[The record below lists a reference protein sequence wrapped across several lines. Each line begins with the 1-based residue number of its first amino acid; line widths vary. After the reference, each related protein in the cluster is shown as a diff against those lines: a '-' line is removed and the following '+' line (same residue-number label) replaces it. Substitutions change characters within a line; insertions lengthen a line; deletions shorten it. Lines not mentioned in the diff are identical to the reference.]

1 MKRYSKL
8 LIVFYIL
15 VALMIVLSMFP
26 CSRSTSFIIKQPCIT
41 EAFFIIFNIPGIAIL
56 TLVNVIFNIQIGGT
70 FQDRL
75 LALFISTIIY
85 IVILRLFRK
94 KIR

>member
-1 MKRYSKL
+1 MKRYSKV

-26 CSRSTSFIIKQPCIT
+26 CSTSTSFIIKQPCIT
-41 EAFFIIFNIPGIAIL
+41 EAFFIVFNLPGIAIL
-56 TLVNVIFNIQIGGT
+56 TLANFALNINIGAS

-75 LALFISTIIY
+75 LALFISTIFY

>member
-15 VALMIVLSMFP
+15 VAIMIILAMFP
-26 CSRSTSFIIKQPCIT
+26 CSSSTSFIIKQPCIS
-41 EAFFIIFNIPGIAIL
+41 EAFFIVFNIPGIAVL
-56 TLVNVIFNIQIGGT
+56 TLVNLVFNVNIGAT
-70 FQDRL
+70 LQDRL
-75 LALFISTIIY
+75 LALFISTIFY
-85 IVILRLFRK
+85 IAILRLLRN